1 MSTTQS
7 SSLSQHFG
15 KLWGFE
21 NFSRRSGDV
30 NVTFRDR
37 TTVGGENDFQLS
49 PVTLSYYCNEYL
61 GNLTRKDLEN
71 RINRIS
77 SDFNFP

>member
-1 MSTTQS
+1 MFTKHS

-21 NFSRRSGDV
+21 KFSRGSRDV

-37 TTVGGENDFQLS
+37 TMVGGENDFQLR
-49 PVTLSYYCNEYL
+49 PLVLSYYYYECL
-61 GNLTRKDLEN
+61 GNLTRKNLEN
-71 RINRIS
+71 RINGIS

>member
-1 MSTTQS
+1 M
-7 SSLSQHFG
+7 
-15 KLWGFE
+15 
-21 NFSRRSGDV
+21 

-37 TTVGGENDFQLS
+37 TMVGGENDFQLR
-49 PVTLSYYCNEYL
+49 PLVLSYYYYECL

-71 RINRIS
+71 RINGIS

>member
-1 MSTTQS
+1 MFTKHS

-21 NFSRRSGDV
+21 KFSRGSRDV

-37 TTVGGENDFQLS
+37 TTVGGENDFQLRPLCS
-49 PVTLSYYCNEYL
+49 HITVMNVWEILPE
-61 GNLTRKDLEN
+61 
-71 RINRIS
+71 
-77 SDFNFP
+77 